1 MRNTHTV
8 RCLINY
14 NSLNAIVQN
23 SNAQTAYTQINLGFL
38 WTLHAEL
45 QPKKQKK
52 KPNSEEKEQAE
63 RREEGAPQGEGEN
76 GSACSFCF
84 PLFHRGAPIDRSS
97 AQIRQQMLE
106 LTVSFNR
113 GKKAQKATSRAP
125 LLHRLIP
132 SSLCLLEAPCISPIN
147 RFNTPNMKN
156 MH

>member
-1 MRNTHTV
+1 MQSFRIQTHKRHT
-8 RCLINY
+8 RGL
-14 NSLNAIVQN
+14 
-23 SNAQTAYTQINLGFL
+23 
-38 WTLHAEL
+38 TLVSFE
-45 QPKKQKK
+45 PCTPSCNQKK
-52 KPNSEEKEQAE
+52 KKTNSEEKEQAE